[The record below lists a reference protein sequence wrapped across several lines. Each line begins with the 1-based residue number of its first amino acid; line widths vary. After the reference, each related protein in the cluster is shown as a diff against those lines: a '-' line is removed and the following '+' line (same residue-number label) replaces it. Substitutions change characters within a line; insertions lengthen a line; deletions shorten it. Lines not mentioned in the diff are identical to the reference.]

1 MTTRFAAI
9 ALAAGAFLAASP
21 AGADRYGPKAQDL
34 LLRLPRQDEPALL
47 VTWFFYALA
56 AVFGGWALLRF
67 KAHVDY
73 PQRCGSGAPTVG
85 ILVAVGLAAIP
96 WALGE
101 LAWLLSPPPVWR
113 AE

>member
-1 MTTRFAAI
+1 MTARFTAI
-9 ALAAGAFLAASP
+9 ALAAGAFLAASQ
-21 AGADRYGPKAQDL
+21 AGADRYGRGEDL
-34 LLRLPRQDEPALL
+34 LYRLPRQDEPALL

-73 PQRCGSGAPTVG
+73 PQRCG
-85 ILVAVGLAAIP
+85 LVVPAGGMVMAAAFAALP

-101 LAWLLSPPPVWR
+101 LAWVLSPPPVWR

>member
-1 MTTRFAAI
+1 MTARFANI

-21 AGADRYGPKAQDL
+21 AGAGRYGPKAQDL

-67 KAHVDY
+67 KAHVDH
-73 PQRCGSGAPTVG
+73 PQRCR
-85 ILVAVGLAAIP
+85 LVVPAGGMVMAAAFAALP
-96 WALGE
+96 WALEE